1 MGWTPLEGLVM
12 GTRSGDVD
20 PGVLLQLLKNE
31 NWQAEDLDKMLNERS
46 GLAGLTGGLSDMRDI
61 IAKAAQGDE
70 ACRLALQVVTHRLRK
85 YIGAYAAVMGG
96 VDAIVFTGGIGENSA
111 EIRHRAIQRF
121 DYLGAIIDEDLNR
134 DIHLTDE
141 NNVAEF
147 SASNSRVKL
156 LAVKTDEQL
165 AIAQESAKVIEEKF
179 KVNTIPLI
187 PIAISARHIHLCR
200 ETVDLLFGKGYEL
213 TVKNPLSQPG
223 QFAANETLTIV
234 GPKNKIEKVRILGP
248 LRPKDQV
255 EISRTDEFFLGID
268 APVRESGQTENSPG
282 ITLIGPAGT
291 TTIKEGVICA
301 WRHIHMHTSDAAIFG
316 VEDKDIVEVDVD
328 DPIRPIT
335 FKNVLIRVSDKFK
348 LEMHIDT
355 DEGNAAEIS
364 NGESGTLNLTGKS
377 CQLKKKRV

>member
-1 MGWTPLEGLVM
+1 
-12 GTRSGDVD
+12 
-20 PGVLLQLLKNE
+20 
-31 NWQAEDLDKMLNERS
+31 MLNEHS